1 MNCFLK
7 IKEKNPKVSKTA
19 KISNKYDIKSVLKPI
34 KQSNIITTE
43 LETVEKRNIF
53 NIKSDTIEH
62 PKTASKLSNPIK
74 QPNVITQQPN
84 VVDHKLLL
92 NIIKIYIFPQN
103 IHKVMKLK
111 SQILKD
117 MMRSLTLRD
126 LPLKMNYLKWQKK
139 LKIFNFNKIC
149 EQNLLKM
156 IKLLKTKCFQT
167 YGFIQGKY
175 LMI

>member
-7 IKEKNPKVSKTA
+7 IKEKNPKVSKTV

-43 LETVEKRNIF
+43 LETVEKRTIF
-53 NIKSDTIEH
+53 DIKSDTIEH
-62 PKTASKLSNPIK
+62 PKTATKLSNPIK

-84 VVDHKLLL
+84 VVDRKLLL
-92 NIIKIYIFPQN
+92 NIIKRHIFPQN

-111 SQILKD
+111 SQTLKG
-117 MMRSLTLRD
+117 MIRSLTSQD
-126 LPLKMNYLKWQKK
+126 LPLKMNYLKWLKK
-139 LKIFNFNKIC
+139 LKILNFNKIY

-156 IKLLKTKCFQT
+156 IKLLKTKCLQT
-167 YGFIQGKY
+167 YGLIQGKY

>member
-1 MNCFLK
+1 
-7 IKEKNPKVSKTA
+7 
-19 KISNKYDIKSVLKPI
+19 
-34 KQSNIITTE
+34 
-43 LETVEKRNIF
+43 
-53 NIKSDTIEH
+53 
-62 PKTASKLSNPIK
+62 
-74 QPNVITQQPN
+74 
-84 VVDHKLLL
+84 
-92 NIIKIYIFPQN
+92 
-103 IHKVMKLK
+103 MKLK

-156 IKLLKTKCFQT
+156 IKLLKTKCLQT
-167 YGFIQGKY
+167 YGLIQGKY